1 MGVKYTLTSWKT
13 IPGLTKAET
22 VWNEEVTAKSSEVQ
36 RVGALI
42 LRETLGVF
50 RTTEMRERMNNI

>member
-1 MGVKYTLTSWKT
+1 MRLGVKYTLTSWKT
-13 IPGLTKAET
+13 IPGLRKVET
-22 VWNEEVTAKSSEVQ
+22 VWNEEVTAKSSKVQ

-50 RTTEMRERMNNI
+50 RTTEMRRE

>member
-13 IPGLTKAET
+13 IPGLRKAET
-22 VWNEEVTAKSSEVQ
+22 VWNEEVTVKSSEVQ